1 LNKTKIINTRTGKVQ
16 GYIEEGVHIFKGI
29 PYAEQPTGE
38 LRLNA
43 PVLKMSWDGVLEAL
57 EYGPVAPQPPP
68 YQPLFPPPPQS
79 EADCLNLNIW
89 TPNCDNKKR
98 PVMFWIHGGSHIYGS
113 GNLLKGRELSR
124 KGNIVLVSIN
134 YRLGV
139 LGNFYLPGA
148 PSNIGQLDQIA
159 ALTWV
164 RDNIEYFGGDPKN
177 VTIFGE
183 SAGATSVCTLL
194 TMPKAKNLFC
204 RAISQSGAV
213 NPDGFEFSVRKTTT
227 EMILAELNLSL
238 EELEEFRSLPVENI
252 IKATIKAQEKA
263 FNTQT
268 RIDFRPYIDGESLPK
283 HPIKAIE
290 EGFAKDIEL
299 IVGSN
304 LEEWKFWRAFEPEF
318 EKYDSSEYM
327 RRIKAIINSAGED
340 EKNVDSLIKM
350 YKKSREENNLSI
362 NLAEIYEACMTD
374 SVFRIPSIKFA
385 EAQSKHQKNTYM
397 YLFNWKTPYE
407 NGRYGAMHALE
418 IAFVFGSFW
427 EDYLFTFPKKTLKTE
442 ILSKKMSDYWIS
454 FAKIG
459 NPNFDSALRW
469 PSYDIKNRKTMI
481 FDNNIEIV
489 EDPLNLERKTWFD
502 MKQWSQF

>member
-1 LNKTKIINTRTGKVQ
+1 MNKTKIINTKIGKIQ
-16 GYIEEGVHIFKGI
+16 GYIEEGVQIFKGI
-29 PYAEQPTGE
+29 PYAEPPIGE

-43 PVLKMSWDGVLEAL
+43 PILKKPWNGVLEAV
-57 EYGPVAPQPPP
+57 EYRPVAPQPPP

-89 TPNCDNKKR
+89 TPSCDNKRR
-98 PVMFWIHGGSHIYGS
+98 PVMVWIHGGSHIYGS

-124 KGNIVLVSIN
+124 KGDVVLVSIN
-134 YRLGV
+134 YRLGA
-139 LGNFYLPGA
+139 LGNLYFPGA

-164 RDNIEYFGGDPKN
+164 RDNIEHFGGDPNN

-194 TMPKAKNLFC
+194 AMPKAKKLFR
-204 RAISQSGAV
+204 RAVSQSGAV
-213 NPDGFEFSVRKTTT
+213 TPDGFEFSVRKTTA

-238 EELEEFRSLPVENI
+238 QDLEEFRSLPVENI
-252 IKATIKAQEKA
+252 INAMIKAQEKA
-263 FNTQT
+263 FITQT
-268 RIDFRPYIDGESLPK
+268 RMDFRPYIDGESLPK
-283 HPIKAIE
+283 HPIKAVE
-290 EGFAKDIEL
+290 EGYAKDVEL
-299 IVGSN
+299 IVGTN
-304 LEEWKFWRAFEPEF
+304 LEEWKFWRVFEPEF
-318 EKYDSSEYM
+318 EKHDSSEYM
-327 RRIKAIINSAGED
+327 RRIDALLKSAGED
-340 EKNVDSLIKM
+340 VKKTDSLIKM

-374 SVFRIPSIKFA
+374 SIFRIPSIKIA
-385 EAQSKHQKNTYM
+385 DAQSKHQKNTFM

-427 EDYLFTFPKKTLKTE
+427 EDHLFTFPKRTSETE
-442 ILSKKMSDYWIS
+442 MLSNKMSNYWIS
-454 FAKIG
+454 FARIG
-459 NPNFDSALRW
+459 NPNFNSALRW

-481 FDNNIEIV
+481 FDNNIEIL
-489 EDPLNLERKTWFD
+489 EDPLNLERKMWFK
-502 MKQWSQF
+502 MNQWSQF